1 MRALLLLALFPSL
14 VLAQG
19 VTVKA
24 GSASNLVDVNANLQM
39 RVTTSQDG
47 GTLGETQIIGGSGNS
62 VYVTEGNRLAVSQV
76 WPLWDDTFNA
86 TAQNTAKY
94 RAPIATMT
102 VTFTGGYA
110 NINGGSI
117 VTANTNAALQTYRT
131 FALYAKS
138 ELQVNMSVMRTQAP
152 QANCV
157 EEMGLFTATLPGAAA
172 PTDGCFFRWNAAA
185 ELRGVCSYNGTE
197 TQTAVITS
205 PSINVNHDYLIA
217 IQTNTVQFT
226 IDDVLVG
233 TINLLVDAPTEG
245 QPMSQ
250 AAVPFTIRQYIGAT
264 PPSLANQLRIS
275 DVFVNSIGQGPNRS
289 WEDAKAGYGH
299 SATQGQ
305 NGGTM
310 GTTANYANSANPTAA
325 VPTNTTAALGTGL
338 GGQFWETFSLALTTD
353 GIISSYQNPTGSVT
367 QTPRN
372 LICTGV
378 GISSYVQTV
387 LAGGPSCAQW
397 SIAYGHTNVSLATA
411 EAATAK
417 APRRIPLAYTQCVTA
432 AQAVNTKV
440 GTDFYQKFSQPI
452 IVQPGEFIATVTK
465 HVGTVGTS
473 GTIAHVIWFDCR
485 NE

>member
-172 PTDGCFFRWNAAA
+172 PTDCMSVIAARLGRPATESAVEMVRLAAEGQSLDAPDPDLARQRTYAAA
-185 ELRGVCSYNGTE
+185 VRLFRYV
-197 TQTAVITS
+197 
-205 PSINVNHDYLIA
+205 P
-217 IQTNTVQFT
+217 
-226 IDDVLVG
+226 
-233 TINLLVDAPTEG
+233 
-245 QPMSQ
+245 
-250 AAVPFTIRQYIGAT
+250 AA
-264 PPSLANQLRIS
+264 
-275 DVFVNSIGQGPNRS
+275 
-289 WEDAKAGYGH
+289 EDA
-299 SATQGQ
+299 
-305 NGGTM
+305 
-310 GTTANYANSANPTAA
+310 
-325 VPTNTTAALGTGL
+325 
-338 GGQFWETFSLALTTD
+338 
-353 GIISSYQNPTGSVT
+353 
-367 QTPRN
+367 R
-372 LICTGV
+372 
-378 GISSYVQTV
+378 
-387 LAGGPSCAQW
+387 
-397 SIAYGHTNVSLATA
+397 
-411 EAATAK
+411 
-417 APRRIPLAYTQCVTA
+417 
-432 AQAVNTKV
+432 
-440 GTDFYQKFSQPI
+440 
-452 IVQPGEFIATVTK
+452 
-465 HVGTVGTS
+465 
-473 GTIAHVIWFDCR
+473 
-485 NE
+485 